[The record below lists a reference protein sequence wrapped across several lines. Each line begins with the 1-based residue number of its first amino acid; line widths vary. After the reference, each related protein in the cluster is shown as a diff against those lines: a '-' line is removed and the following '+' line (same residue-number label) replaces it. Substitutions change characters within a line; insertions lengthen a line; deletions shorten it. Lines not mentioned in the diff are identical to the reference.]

1 MAMRDG
7 SGAAGRSWS
16 PLVGGVRADAYDPCM
31 VSVGSAAASLG
42 VGVEPGSDADA
53 GLRRV
58 DTVYRPGGPVD
69 VLATLR
75 PLSRGSGD
83 PAFRV
88 VGPDVWLALRTP
100 EGPASVLVRAVG
112 DTVAISAWG
121 AGAPWAVSHGPDL
134 VGRGDDWSD
143 LDVSAHAFLEQARH
157 RQPGLRLLRTNT
169 VVAMLVPAIMEQKV
183 TSRQAW
189 RAWRYLVRRFGTPA
203 PGPAPEGMSVPPDAD
218 TWARIPSWEWHR
230 AGIEP
235 GRSATVMRVVQVA
248 PALERTLTLGR
259 GGELVASRLQ
269 SIPGVGPWTAAETA
283 QRAHGDPDSPS
294 VGDYHVP
301 ALVGWA
307 LTGGPVDDD
316 GMLELL
322 EPWRGHRERVV
333 RLIAGSGFRKPA
345 FGPRM
350 TIQDHR
356 GH

>member
-1 MAMRDG
+1 VA
-7 SGAAGRSWS
+7 
-16 PLVGGVRADAYDPCM
+16 
-31 VSVGSAAASLG
+31 
-42 VGVEPGSDADA
+42 
-53 GLRRV
+53 
-58 DTVYRPGGPVD
+58 
-69 VLATLR
+69 ATLR
-75 PLSRGSGD
+75 PLQRGSGD

-88 VGPDVWLALRTP
+88 VGPDRWLALRTP
-100 EGPASVLVRAVG
+100 EGAASVLVRRAGTDAVA
-112 DTVAISAWG
+112 VSAWG
-121 AGAPWAVSHGPDL
+121 PGAAWSVTHAPELLGQ
-134 VGRGDDWSD
+134 GDDWSD
-143 LDVSAHAFLEQARH
+143 LDVAAHPFLADALR

-169 VVAMLVPAIMEQKV
+169 VTAMLVPAIMEQKV

-189 RAWRYLVRRFGTPA
+189 RAWRYLLRRFGTRA
-203 PGPAPEGMSVPPDAD
+203 PGPAPADMFVPPAAEE
-218 TWARIPSWEWHR
+218 WARIPSWEWHR

-235 GRSATVMRVVQVA
+235 GRSATVMRAVRVA
-248 PALERTLTLGR
+248 PALERTLALGR
-259 GGELVASRLQ
+259 GGAVVSERLQ
-269 SIPGVGPWTAAETA
+269 SIPGVGRWTAAETA

-333 RLIAGSGFRKPA
+333 RLIGGSGFRKPA

-356 GH
+356 HH

>member
-1 MAMRDG
+1 MA
-7 SGAAGRSWS
+7 S
-16 PLVGGVRADAYDPCM
+16 VR
-31 VSVGSAAASLG
+31 SAAASTG
-42 VGVEPGSDADA
+42 DAEQDRDP
-53 GLRRV
+53 LLDLHRV

-69 VLATLR
+69 VIATLR

-83 PAFRV
+83 PAHRV
-88 VGPDVWLALRTP
+88 VGSDVWLALRTP

-112 DTVAISAWG
+112 DAVAISAWG
-121 AGAPWAVSHGPDL
+121 AGAAWAVSHGPDL
-134 VGRGDDWSD
+134 V
-143 LDVSAHAFLEQARH
+143 
-157 RQPGLRLLRTNT
+157 
-169 VVAMLVPAIMEQKV
+169 
-183 TSRQAW
+183 
-189 RAWRYLVRRFGTPA
+189 
-203 PGPAPEGMSVPPDAD
+203 
-218 TWARIPSWEWHR
+218 
-230 AGIEP
+230 
-235 GRSATVMRVVQVA
+235 
-248 PALERTLTLGR
+248 GR

-333 RLIAGSGFRKPA
+333 RLISGSGFRKPA